1 MIRRFREAL
10 RPTAADPAIAQQQSL
25 LYIVLLG
32 LAGPG
37 LLFGIAMAI
46 LWLLGRTPAAGVI
59 AGLGVQ
65 PFYALSY
72 WLGRRGRT
80 RLAALIPVLIVFL
93 VMAASFFQV
102 GVGHVSTVGM
112 AMVVATA
119 GILLGSRIA
128 LALSALGVLAYA
140 FAGWAQNT
148 GFISGAILPQE
159 AVIAD
164 AIGLGLGLIVLVI
177 LNQLF
182 RQEMERALQVERQIS
197 EQLQAQQRE
206 LEDLVSRRTRGL
218 ERRALQLQTAAD
230 IAKLASEVP
239 DPEHLI
245 RQAVELIRARFGFYH
260 ASIFM
265 MDDTGNWAELAASTG
280 EAGQQMLAR
289 KHRLA
294 TGSASII
301 GWVAANRLPRV
312 ANDIEADPFH
322 FKNPLLPDTR
332 SELAVPLLV
341 GQRLLGALDVQS
353 TEVEAFTEDDIRTL
367 EAIASELAVAIDSSR
382 VQQEMQAELERMQA
396 AFRAELQDSWRR
408 IVRSGTTSIIHLD
421 MNGERIPPRDSE
433 FTVVDAARFQGSTA
447 VSQNGLEVAVPIQ
460 VRGEIIA
467 TLAVRRPRGTEPWRE
482 EEIALMEAVA
492 NQAALSLESARQRVE
507 EQRRLAEL
515 EILNR
520 ISQAVS
526 QMLPLDTLHRVV
538 HRQIQQVLGPV
549 EMEILLYDGE
559 AQMLRVAFA
568 SGSEGQPGSQ
578 PRPLG
583 DDLASAVI
591 RSQGP
596 LFWSQET
603 AQQASLFGVQSVD
616 EEARSWMGVPMLL
629 GDEILG
635 VIIVRDFERT
645 GRFSDDDAAMLTTIA
660 SQIAAGIQNQRLL
673 EQVQRAARR
682 ERLIHE
688 ITSKVRRSPDMKTL
702 LETTTR
708 ELARALNAA
717 RSTITLDL
725 ERPGPGKT
733 AWPPQSGS
741 DDGEDREP

>member
-1 MIRRFREAL
+1 
-10 RPTAADPAIAQQQSL
+10 
-25 LYIVLLG
+25 
-32 LAGPG
+32 
-37 LLFGIAMAI
+37 MAI
-46 LWLLGRTPAAGVI
+46 LWLLGRTPAAGAI

-80 RLAALIPVLIVFL
+80 RLAALIPVLIVFV

-128 LALSALGVLAYA
+128 LALSVLSVLAYA
-140 FAGWAQNT
+140 FAGWAQNA
-148 GFISGAILPQE
+148 GFIPSAILPQE

-177 LNQLF
+177 LNQLS
-182 RQEMERALQVERQIS
+182 RQEMESALQLERQIS

-245 RQAVELIRARFGFYH
+245 RQAIELIRARFGFYH

-294 TGSASII
+294 VGSASII
-301 GWVAANRLPRV
+301 GWVTANRLPRV
-312 ANDIEADPFH
+312 ANDVEADPFH

-353 TEVEAFTEDDIRTL
+353 TEAEAFTEDDIRTL

-382 VQQEMQAELERMQA
+382 VQQDMQAELERMQA

-408 IVRSGTTSIIHLD
+408 ISRSGVTSIIHLD
-421 MNGERIPPRDSE
+421 VNGQRIPPRDSE
-433 FTVVDAARFQGSTA
+433 FTVVDTARVQGSTV

-460 VRGEIIA
+460 VRGETIA

-482 EEIALMEAVA
+482 EEIALLEAVA

-549 EMEILLYDGE
+549 EMEVLLYE
-559 AQMLRVAFA
+559 EETQSLRAAFS
-568 SGSEGQPGSQ
+568 SGSEAQPGGQ

-596 LFWSQET
+596 LYWSRE
-603 AQQASLFGVQSVD
+603 AEQASLFGIQSVE
-616 EEARSWMGVPMLL
+616 EEARSWIGVPMLL
-629 GDEILG
+629 GDQILG
-635 VIIVRDFERT
+635 VIVVRDFERA
-645 GRFSDDDAAMLTTIA
+645 GRFGDDDAAMLTTIA
-660 SQIAAGIQNQRLL
+660 SQVAAGIQNQRLL

-688 ITSKVRRSPDMKTL
+688 ITSKIRRSPDMKTL

-725 ERPGPGKT
+725 EPPG
-733 AWPPQSGS
+733 PPQSGS
-741 DDGEDREP
+741 SDGEDRER